1 MLVISGQTTTM
12 SSAAIEKKVTTGMTA
27 AAAKNAQIIVVVN
40 GRVVANSPAASYRE
54 FALNAAR
61 NAAMVNV
68 RSSIP
73 SIEMY
78 NVDNVPHGRYDP
90 DPATSRTDRGYSG
103 MTVALLAHAYDKNL
117 LHDHLKLFRVS
128 PRNYCVQ
135 STVDG
140 QTAFK
145 NGPSAPFAFGHC

>member
-27 AAAKNAQIIVVVN
+27 AAAKTAQIIIVVN
-40 GRVVANSPAASYRE
+40 GRVVVNSPASSYRD

-61 NAAMVNV
+61 NAAIVNL

-90 DPATSRTDRGYSG
+90 DPATSRTDRGYAG
-103 MTVALLAHAYDKNL
+103 MTIALLAHAYDTTL
-117 LHDHLKLFRVS
+117 PHDHLELFRVS

-145 NGPSAPFAFGHC
+145 DGPSAPLAFGHC